1 MSSTLSTPM
10 RRRGAHPGIER
21 RRDAGRR
28 VRRHVRP
35 DAAVARSH
43 AESGHET
50 VRESGV
56 GMHHRR
62 FMSGENRHGRTLG
75 HRTRVAVHR
84 EAARHSPG
92 NRRQAMQ
99 PVIAKPGSE
108 HVGRRLGQ
116 AGRRRPS
123 IARLPRCVRR
133 PKLSCRL
140 AASRAAIAQAKRTER
155 AKRAKQATSAARSAQ
170 ATQPMQPMQPICTAH
185 STIGLPPA
193 ACRLPPAACRLP
205 PAAYRLSPI
214 AYRTPR
220 SAIHDPRS
228 AIHDQ
233 RSAISDPRP
242 AHPRTRAP
250 AIASCDLGGP
260 QPGEERLPA
269 IVRQFLRARDPAPAV
284 RRAAVAFE
292 LAHQHVLGRCVIHR
306 QHLARRDVAQ

>member
-1 MSSTLSTPM
+1 MSSTLSAPM

-43 AESGHET
+43 AESGHEA

-62 FMSGENRHGRTLG
+62 FMPGENRHGRTLG
-75 HRTRVAVHR
+75 HRTRIAVHR

-170 ATQPMQPMQPICTAH
+170 ATQPMQPMQPMQPICTAH

-193 ACRLPPAACRLP
+193 ACRLPPAACRLS
-205 PAAYRLSPI
+205 PAVCRLSH
-214 AYRTPR
+214 AT
-220 SAIHDPRS
+220 
-228 AIHDQ
+228 IHDQ
-233 RSAISDPRP
+233 RPAISDPRP

-250 AIASCDLGGP
+250 AHPRSRHAISAA
-260 QPGEERLPA
+260 RNPA
-269 IVRQFLRARDPAPAV
+269 RSVCPLSFGSSFAPVIQRRQFGAPQWHSNWRISTSSVDA
-284 RRAAVAFE
+284 
-292 LAHQHVLGRCVIHR
+292 
-306 QHLARRDVAQ
+306 

>member
-43 AESGHET
+43 AESGHEA

-220 SAIHDPRS
+220 SAIHD
-228 AIHDQ
+228 Q
-233 RSAISDPRP
+233 RSAISDPRTRAP
-242 AHPRTRAP
+242 AHPRSRHAISAARNPARSVCPLSFGSSFAP
-250 AIASCDLGGP
+250 VI
-260 QPGEERLPA
+260 QR
-269 IVRQFLRARDPAPAV
+269 RQFGAPQWHSNWRISTSSVDA
-284 RRAAVAFE
+284 
-292 LAHQHVLGRCVIHR
+292 
-306 QHLARRDVAQ
+306 

>member
-116 AGRRRPS
+116 AGRRRSS

-140 AASRAAIAQAKRTER
+140 VASRAAIAQAKRTER

-193 ACRLPPAACRLP
+193 ACRL
-205 PAAYRLSPI
+205 SPI

-220 SAIHDPRS
+220 STIHDPRS
-228 AIHDQ
+228 AISDQ
-233 RSAISDPRP
+233 RSATRDL
-242 AHPRTRAP
+242 RTRAP
-250 AIASCDLGGP
+250 AHPRSRHAISAA
-260 QPGEERLPA
+260 RNPA
-269 IVRQFLRARDPAPAV
+269 RSVCPLSFGSSFAPVIQRRQFGAPQWHSNWRISTSSVDA
-284 RRAAVAFE
+284 
-292 LAHQHVLGRCVIHR
+292 
-306 QHLARRDVAQ
+306 

>member
-1 MSSTLSTPM
+1 M

-170 ATQPMQPMQPICTAH
+170 ATQPMQPMQPMQPICTAH

-205 PAAYRLSPI
+205 PIAYRLSPI
-214 AYRTPR
+214 AR
-220 SAIHDPRS
+220 HDPRS
-228 AIHDQ
+228 AIRDPRSTIHDQ
-233 RSAISDPRP
+233 RSATRDLRP

-250 AIASCDLGGP
+250 AHPRSRHAISAA
-260 QPGEERLPA
+260 RNPA
-269 IVRQFLRARDPAPAV
+269 RSVCPLSFGSSFAPVIQRRQFGAPQWHSNWRISTSSVDA
-284 RRAAVAFE
+284 
-292 LAHQHVLGRCVIHR
+292 
-306 QHLARRDVAQ
+306 

>member
-43 AESGHET
+43 AESGHEA

-205 PAAYRLSPI
+205 PIAYRLSPI
-214 AYRTPR
+214 AYRLSHATIRYP
-220 SAIHDPRS
+220 
-228 AIHDQ
+228 
-233 RSAISDPRP
+233 RSAISDPRTRAP

-250 AIASCDLGGP
+250 AHPRSRHAISAA
-260 QPGEERLPA
+260 RNPA
-269 IVRQFLRARDPAPAV
+269 RSVCPLSFGSSFAPVIQRRQFGAPQWHSNWRISTSSVDA
-284 RRAAVAFE
+284 
-292 LAHQHVLGRCVIHR
+292 
-306 QHLARRDVAQ
+306 

>member
-75 HRTRVAVHR
+75 HRTRIAVHR

-170 ATQPMQPMQPICTAH
+170 ATQPMQPICTAH

-193 ACRLPPAACRLP
+193 ACRL
-205 PAAYRLSPI
+205 SPI
-214 AYRTPR
+214 ARHDPR

-228 AIHDQ
+228 AISDQ
-233 RSAISDPRP
+233 RPATRDPRP
-242 AHPRTRAP
+242 ATCDLRTRAP
-250 AIASCDLGGP
+250 AHPRSRHAISAA
-260 QPGEERLPA
+260 RNPA
-269 IVRQFLRARDPAPAV
+269 RSVCPLSFGSSFAPVIQRRQFGAPQWHSNWRISTSSVDA
-284 RRAAVAFE
+284 
-292 LAHQHVLGRCVIHR
+292 
-306 QHLARRDVAQ
+306 

>member
-1 MSSTLSTPM
+1 M

-21 RRDAGRR
+21 RHDAGRR

-123 IARLPRCVRR
+123 IARLPRCARR

-170 ATQPMQPMQPICTAH
+170 ATQPMQPICTAH

-193 ACRLPPAACRLP
+193 ACRLSPIAYRLSPAACRLP
-205 PAAYRLSPI
+205 PI
-214 AYRTPR
+214 AR
-220 SAIHDPRS
+220 HDPRS
-228 AIHDQ
+228 ATRDQ
-233 RSAISDPRP
+233 RP
-242 AHPRTRAP
+242 ATRDLRTRAP

-284 RRAAVAFE
+284 RRATVAFE

>member
-193 ACRLPPAACRLP
+193 ACRL
-205 PAAYRLSPI
+205 SPI
-214 AYRTPR
+214 AYRLSHATIRDPR

-228 AIHDQ
+228 TISDQ
-233 RSAISDPRP
+233 RP
-242 AHPRTRAP
+242 ATCDPRTRAP
-250 AIASCDLGGP
+250 AHPRSRHAISAA
-260 QPGEERLPA
+260 RNPA
-269 IVRQFLRARDPAPAV
+269 RSVCPLSFGSSFAPVIQRRQFGAPQWHSNWRISTSSVDA
-284 RRAAVAFE
+284 
-292 LAHQHVLGRCVIHR
+292 
-306 QHLARRDVAQ
+306 

>member
-21 RRDAGRR
+21 RHDAGRR

-123 IARLPRCVRR
+123 IARLPRCARR

-170 ATQPMQPMQPICTAH
+170 ATQPMQPICTAH

-193 ACRLPPAACRLP
+193 ACRLPPAA
-205 PAAYRLSPI
+205 YRLSPI
-214 AYRTPR
+214 ACRLP
-220 SAIHDPRS
+220 SAVCRLSH
-228 AIHDQ
+228 ATIHDQ
-233 RSAISDPRP
+233 RPAISDPRP
-242 AHPRTRAP
+242 ATRDLRTRAP

>member
-1 MSSTLSTPM
+1 M

-170 ATQPMQPMQPICTAH
+170 ATQPMQPMQPMQPICTAH

-193 ACRLPPAACRLP
+193 ACRLPPAACRL
-205 PAAYRLSPI
+205 SPI
-214 AYRTPR
+214 AYRLSHATIRDPR

-228 AIHDQ
+228 TISDQ
-233 RSAISDPRP
+233 RPATCDLRP

-250 AIASCDLGGP
+250 AHPRSRHAISAA
-260 QPGEERLPA
+260 RNPA
-269 IVRQFLRARDPAPAV
+269 RSVCPLSFGSSFAPVIQRRQFGAPQWHSNWRISTSSVDA
-284 RRAAVAFE
+284 
-292 LAHQHVLGRCVIHR
+292 
-306 QHLARRDVAQ
+306 

>member
-75 HRTRVAVHR
+75 HRTRIAVHR

-170 ATQPMQPMQPICTAH
+170 ATQPMQPICTAH

-193 ACRLPPAACRLP
+193 ACRLPP
-205 PAAYRLSPI
+205 I

-220 SAIHDPRS
+220 SAIRDPRS
-228 AIHDQ
+228 TISDQ
-233 RSAISDPRP
+233 RSATRDPRP
-242 AHPRTRAP
+242 ATCDLRTRAP
-250 AIASCDLGGP
+250 AHPRSRHAISAA
-260 QPGEERLPA
+260 RNPA
-269 IVRQFLRARDPAPAV
+269 RSVCPLSFGSSFAPVIQRRQFGAPQWHSNWRISTSSVDA
-284 RRAAVAFE
+284 
-292 LAHQHVLGRCVIHR
+292 
-306 QHLARRDVAQ
+306 

>member
-205 PAAYRLSPI
+205 PAACRLSPI

-220 SAIHDPRS
+220 SAIRDPRS
-228 AIHDQ
+228 AIHDP
-233 RSAISDPRP
+233 RSAISDQRP
-242 AHPRTRAP
+242 ATCDLRTRAP
-250 AIASCDLGGP
+250 AHPRSRHAISAA
-260 QPGEERLPA
+260 RNPA
-269 IVRQFLRARDPAPAV
+269 RSVCPLSFGSSFAPVIQRRQFGAPQWHSNWRISTSSVDA
-284 RRAAVAFE
+284 
-292 LAHQHVLGRCVIHR
+292 
-306 QHLARRDVAQ
+306 

>member
-1 MSSTLSTPM
+1 M

-21 RRDAGRR
+21 RHDAGRR

-123 IARLPRCVRR
+123 IARLPRCARR

-170 ATQPMQPMQPICTAH
+170 ATQPMQPICTAH

-193 ACRLPPAACRLP
+193 ACRLSPIAYRLSPAACRLP
-205 PAAYRLSPI
+205 PI
-214 AYRTPR
+214 AR
-220 SAIHDPRS
+220 HDPRS
-228 AIHDQ
+228 ATRDQ
-233 RSAISDPRP
+233 RP
-242 AHPRTRAP
+242 ATRDLRTRAP

>member
-1 MSSTLSTPM
+1 M

-21 RRDAGRR
+21 RHDAGRR

-123 IARLPRCVRR
+123 IARLPRCARR

-170 ATQPMQPMQPICTAH
+170 ATQPMQPICTAH

-193 ACRLPPAACRLP
+193 ACRLPPAA
-205 PAAYRLSPI
+205 YRLSPI
-214 AYRTPR
+214 ACRLPSAAYRTPR
-220 SAIHDPRS
+220 STISDPRS
-228 AIHDQ
+228 AT
-233 RSAISDPRP
+233 RDPRP

>member
-1 MSSTLSTPM
+1 MSSTSSTPI

-43 AESGHET
+43 AESGHEA

-62 FMSGENRHGRTLG
+62 FMPGENRHGRTLG

-193 ACRLPPAACRLP
+193 ACRL
-205 PAAYRLSPI
+205 SPI

-228 AIHDQ
+228 TIHDQ
-233 RSAISDPRP
+233 RSATRDPRP
-242 AHPRTRAP
+242 ATCDLRTRAP
-250 AIASCDLGGP
+250 AHPRSRHAISAA
-260 QPGEERLPA
+260 RNPA
-269 IVRQFLRARDPAPAV
+269 RSVCPLSFGSSFAPVIQRRQFGAPQWHSNWRISTSSVDA
-284 RRAAVAFE
+284 
-292 LAHQHVLGRCVIHR
+292 
-306 QHLARRDVAQ
+306 

>member
-116 AGRRRPS
+116 AGRRRSS

-185 STIGLPPA
+185 STIGLRPA
-193 ACRLPPAACRLP
+193 ACGLR

-214 AYRTPR
+214 AR
-220 SAIHDPRS
+220 HDPRS
-228 AIHDQ
+228 AIRDPRSTISDQ
-233 RSAISDPRP
+233 RP
-242 AHPRTRAP
+242 ATCDLRTRAP
-250 AIASCDLGGP
+250 AHPRSRHAISAA
-260 QPGEERLPA
+260 RNPA
-269 IVRQFLRARDPAPAV
+269 RSVCPLSFGSSFAPVIQRRQFGAPQWHSNWRISTSSVDA
-284 RRAAVAFE
+284 
-292 LAHQHVLGRCVIHR
+292 
-306 QHLARRDVAQ
+306 

>member
-43 AESGHET
+43 AESGHEA

-193 ACRLPPAACRLP
+193 ACRLPPI
-205 PAAYRLSPI
+205 AYRLSHATIRYP
-214 AYRTPR
+214 
-220 SAIHDPRS
+220 
-228 AIHDQ
+228 
-233 RSAISDPRP
+233 RSAISDPRTRAP
-242 AHPRTRAP
+242 AHPRSRHAISAARNPARSVCPLSFGSSFAP
-250 AIASCDLGGP
+250 VI
-260 QPGEERLPA
+260 QR
-269 IVRQFLRARDPAPAV
+269 RQFGAPQWHSNWRISTSSVDA
-284 RRAAVAFE
+284 
-292 LAHQHVLGRCVIHR
+292 
-306 QHLARRDVAQ
+306 

>member
-1 MSSTLSTPM
+1 M

-75 HRTRVAVHR
+75 HRTRIAVHR

-170 ATQPMQPMQPICTAH
+170 ATQPMQPICTAH

-193 ACRLPPAACRLP
+193 ACRLPP
-205 PAAYRLSPI
+205 I

-228 AIHDQ
+228 AISDQ
-233 RSAISDPRP
+233 RPATRDPRP
-242 AHPRTRAP
+242 ATCDLRTRAP
-250 AIASCDLGGP
+250 AHPRSRHAISAA
-260 QPGEERLPA
+260 RNPA
-269 IVRQFLRARDPAPAV
+269 RSVCPLSFGSSFAPVIQRRQFGAPQWHSNWRISTSSVDA
-284 RRAAVAFE
+284 
-292 LAHQHVLGRCVIHR
+292 
-306 QHLARRDVAQ
+306 

>member
-1 MSSTLSTPM
+1 MSSTLSAPI

-43 AESGHET
+43 AESGHEA

-62 FMSGENRHGRTLG
+62 FMPGENRHGRTLG

-193 ACRLPPAACRLP
+193 ACRL
-205 PAAYRLSPI
+205 SPI
-214 AYRTPR
+214 AR
-220 SAIHDPRS
+220 HDPRS
-228 AIHDQ
+228 TISDQ
-233 RSAISDPRP
+233 RPATCDLRP

-250 AIASCDLGGP
+250 AHPRSRHAISAA
-260 QPGEERLPA
+260 RNPA
-269 IVRQFLRARDPAPAV
+269 RSVCPLSFGSSFAPVIQRRQFGAPQWHSNWRISTSSVDA
-284 RRAAVAFE
+284 
-292 LAHQHVLGRCVIHR
+292 
-306 QHLARRDVAQ
+306 

>member
-1 MSSTLSTPM
+1 MSSTSSTPI

-43 AESGHET
+43 AESGHEA

-62 FMSGENRHGRTLG
+62 FMPGENRHGRTLG
-75 HRTRVAVHR
+75 HRTRIAVHR

-170 ATQPMQPMQPICTAH
+170 ATQPMQPMQPMQPICTAH

-205 PAAYRLSPI
+205 SA

-220 SAIHDPRS
+220 STISDPRS
-228 AIHDQ
+228 ATRDL
-233 RSAISDPRP
+233 
-242 AHPRTRAP
+242 RTRAP
-250 AIASCDLGGP
+250 AHPRSRHAISAA
-260 QPGEERLPA
+260 RNPA
-269 IVRQFLRARDPAPAV
+269 RSVCPLSFGSSFAPVIQRRQFGAPQWHSNWRISTSSVDA
-284 RRAAVAFE
+284 
-292 LAHQHVLGRCVIHR
+292 
-306 QHLARRDVAQ
+306 

>member
-1 MSSTLSTPM
+1 M

-21 RRDAGRR
+21 RHDAGRR

-123 IARLPRCVRR
+123 IARLPRCARR

-170 ATQPMQPMQPICTAH
+170 ATQPMQPICTAH

-193 ACRLPPAACRLP
+193 ACRLPPIAYRLSPAACRLP
-205 PAAYRLSPI
+205 PI
-214 AYRTPR
+214 AR
-220 SAIHDPRS
+220 HDPRS
-228 AIHDQ
+228 ATRDQ
-233 RSAISDPRP
+233 RP
-242 AHPRTRAP
+242 ATRDLRTRAP
-250 AIASCDLGGP
+250 AHPRSRHAISAA
-260 QPGEERLPA
+260 RNPA
-269 IVRQFLRARDPAPAV
+269 RSVCPLSFGSSFAPVIQRRQFGAPQWHSNWRISTSSVDA
-284 RRAAVAFE
+284 
-292 LAHQHVLGRCVIHR
+292 
-306 QHLARRDVAQ
+306 

>member
-21 RRDAGRR
+21 RHDAGRR

-123 IARLPRCVRR
+123 IARLPRCARR

-170 ATQPMQPMQPICTAH
+170 ATQPMQPICTAH

-193 ACRLPPAACRLP
+193 ACRLPPAACRL
-205 PAAYRLSPI
+205 SPI
-214 AYRTPR
+214 AYRLPPAVCRLSHAT
-220 SAIHDPRS
+220 
-228 AIHDQ
+228 IHDQ
-233 RSAISDPRP
+233 RPAISDPRP
-242 AHPRTRAP
+242 ATCAPAHPRSRHAISAARNPARSVCPLSFGSSFAP
-250 AIASCDLGGP
+250 VI
-260 QPGEERLPA
+260 QR
-269 IVRQFLRARDPAPAV
+269 RQFGAPQWHSNWRISTSSVDA
-284 RRAAVAFE
+284 
-292 LAHQHVLGRCVIHR
+292 
-306 QHLARRDVAQ
+306 

>member
-1 MSSTLSTPM
+1 M

-193 ACRLPPAACRLP
+193 ACRL
-205 PAAYRLSPI
+205 SPI

-220 SAIHDPRS
+220 SAIRDPRSTIHDPRS
-228 AIHDQ
+228 TIHDQ
-233 RSAISDPRP
+233 RSATRDLRP

>member
-21 RRDAGRR
+21 RHDAGRR

-123 IARLPRCVRR
+123 IARLPRCARR

-170 ATQPMQPMQPICTAH
+170 ATQPMQPICTAH

-193 ACRLPPAACRLP
+193 ACRL
-205 PAAYRLSPI
+205 SPI
-214 AYRTPR
+214 AYRLPPAVCRLSHAT
-220 SAIHDPRS
+220 
-228 AIHDQ
+228 IHDQ
-233 RSAISDPRP
+233 RP
-242 AHPRTRAP
+242 ATRDLRTRAP

>member
-21 RRDAGRR
+21 RHDAGRR

-123 IARLPRCVRR
+123 IARLPRCARR

-193 ACRLPPAACRLP
+193 ACRLPPVACRLP
-205 PAAYRLSPI
+205 PI
-214 AYRTPR
+214 AR
-220 SAIHDPRS
+220 HDPRS
-228 AIHDQ
+228 AT
-233 RSAISDPRP
+233 RDPRP

-250 AIASCDLGGP
+250 AHPRSRHAISAA
-260 QPGEERLPA
+260 RNPA
-269 IVRQFLRARDPAPAV
+269 RSVCPLSFGSSFAPVIQRRQFGAPQWHSNWRISTSSVDA
-284 RRAAVAFE
+284 
-292 LAHQHVLGRCVIHR
+292 
-306 QHLARRDVAQ
+306 

>member
-62 FMSGENRHGRTLG
+62 FMPGENRHGRTLG
-75 HRTRVAVHR
+75 HRTRIAVHR

-185 STIGLPPA
+185 STIGL
-193 ACRLPPAACRLP
+193 R

-214 AYRTPR
+214 AR
-220 SAIHDPRS
+220 HDPRS
-228 AIHDQ
+228 AIRDPRSTIHDQRSAISDQ

-242 AHPRTRAP
+242 ATRDLRPATCAPAHPRTRAP
-250 AIASCDLGGP
+250 AHPRTRDRVMRS
-260 QPGEERLPA
+260 RRPA
-269 IVRQFLRARDPAPAV
+269 TRRGAFARYRSAV
-284 RRAAVAFE
+284 PSRP
-292 LAHQHVLGRCVIHR
+292 
-306 QHLARRDVAQ
+306 

>member
-43 AESGHET
+43 AESGHEA

-62 FMSGENRHGRTLG
+62 FMPGENRHGRTLG

-193 ACRLPPAACRLP
+193 ACRLPPVACRLP
-205 PAAYRLSPI
+205 PI
-214 AYRTPR
+214 AR
-220 SAIHDPRS
+220 HDPRS
-228 AIHDQ
+228 ATRD
-233 RSAISDPRP
+233 
-242 AHPRTRAP
+242 PRTRAP
-250 AIASCDLGGP
+250 AHPRSRHAISAA
-260 QPGEERLPA
+260 RNPA
-269 IVRQFLRARDPAPAV
+269 RSVCPLSFGSSFAPVIQRRQFGAPQWHSNWRISTSSVDA
-284 RRAAVAFE
+284 
-292 LAHQHVLGRCVIHR
+292 
-306 QHLARRDVAQ
+306 

>member
-1 MSSTLSTPM
+1 M

-21 RRDAGRR
+21 RHDAGRR

-123 IARLPRCVRR
+123 IARLPRCARR

-170 ATQPMQPMQPICTAH
+170 ATQPMQPICTAH

-193 ACRLPPAACRLP
+193 ACRLPPAA
-205 PAAYRLSPI
+205 YRLSPI
-214 AYRTPR
+214 ACRLPSAAYRTPR
-220 SAIHDPRS
+220 STISDPRS
-228 AIHDQ
+228 ATRDL
-233 RSAISDPRP
+233 
-242 AHPRTRAP
+242 RTRAP